1 MLIGYARVSTLDQN
15 LALQRDAL
23 KAAGCRRI
31 FADEDDEGHR
41 VWSEVER
48 LPTLLSRSS
57 TRGTGNRR
65 RNIATV
71 AC

>member
-41 VWSEVER
+41 VWSEVADVAES
-48 LPTLLSRSS
+48 LLHPRD
-57 TRGTGNRR
+57 REQE
-65 RNIATV
+65 A
-71 AC
+71 